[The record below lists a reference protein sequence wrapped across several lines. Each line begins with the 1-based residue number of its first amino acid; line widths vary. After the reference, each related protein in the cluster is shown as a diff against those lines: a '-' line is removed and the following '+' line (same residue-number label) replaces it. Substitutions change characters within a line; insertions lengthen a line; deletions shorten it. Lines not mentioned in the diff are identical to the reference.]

1 MTNHQRINGWAG
13 VTLFVATLG
22 ILLGGVAAHAQGTQ
36 PDFPPFGL
44 DVPWTLVDGSALV
57 QPGDGIDK
65 STSPREKWYLM
76 RVGRIW
82 QGEVRARWSSG
93 FNGGYSWPGG
103 QTQGSSWADP
113 SQPREHWG
121 AYQKVT
127 GGITGAR
134 NWTATLPNSPTDPTL
149 TTVTYPYYSAEN
161 VRFGFDLETRFT
173 NELTH
178 AQGPGQSNSVTGYSG
193 LESAMVMRWM
203 PPQVIVNGVRLF
215 DYADSYGSPGSGP
228 AGNGVAK
235 FAQVRG
241 VVDPNLRSE
250 QVIFHGWR
258 SPQGVD
264 IFRKIHQYG
273 AYPDNNYFLQDLYFV
288 NTGNVDPS
296 PTIERPSETVEDFR
310 VILAHQ
316 LYSAHITEFMNN
328 PPRDDDKFE
337 YINPWPTYVDNQGGY
352 RQVVISYDGDGS
364 VIPGPD
370 WGDPYGVVQGGKQV
384 TGNNLWARGYFGYTF
399 VFAETLP

>member
-44 DVPWTLVDGSALV
+44 DVPWTLVYGSALV
-57 QPGDGIDK
+57 QPVYVIDK

-103 QTQGSSWADP
+103 QTQGLSWADP

-228 AGNGVAK
+228 VGNGVAK

-241 VVDPNLRSE
+241 
-250 QVIFHGWR
+250 
-258 SPQGVD
+258 
-264 IFRKIHQYG
+264 K
-273 AYPDNNYFLQDLYFV
+273 LQ
-288 NTGNVDPS
+288 
-296 PTIERPSETVEDFR
+296 E
-310 VILAHQ
+310 
-316 LYSAHITEFMNN
+316 
-328 PPRDDDKFE
+328 
-337 YINPWPTYVDNQGGY
+337 
-352 RQVVISYDGDGS
+352 
-364 VIPGPD
+364 
-370 WGDPYGVVQGGKQV
+370 
-384 TGNNLWARGYFGYTF
+384 
-399 VFAETLP
+399 